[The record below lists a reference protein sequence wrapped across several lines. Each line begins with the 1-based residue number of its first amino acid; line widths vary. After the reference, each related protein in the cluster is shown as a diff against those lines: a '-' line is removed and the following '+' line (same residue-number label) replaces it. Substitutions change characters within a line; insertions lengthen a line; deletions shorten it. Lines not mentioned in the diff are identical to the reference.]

1 MKEKIKYKIAFIS
14 TVVLLITCVG
24 LGVGIGIC
32 YANFPNSQKT
42 FIESNRAE
50 VERIFT
56 DAQLVNQAFLDENK
70 LQANYSLQL
79 YSYLT
84 DRDALTLF
92 DIQYASVTLKKENA
106 LDMTYTIFPEFHNKR
121 KKGTIEYEV
130 LQSVDIEYVTFI
142 EGDKTF
148 YAAYFYQKY
157 LMEIISAD
165 KKDLQSLVNELL
177 NKGGNH
183 EN

>member
-1 MKEKIKYKIAFIS
+1 M
-14 TVVLLITCVG
+14 
-24 LGVGIGIC
+24 
-32 YANFPNSQKT
+32 
-42 FIESNRAE
+42 
-50 VERIFT
+50 
-56 DAQLVNQAFLDENK
+56 
-70 LQANYSLQL
+70 
-79 YSYLT
+79 
-84 DRDALTLF
+84 TLF